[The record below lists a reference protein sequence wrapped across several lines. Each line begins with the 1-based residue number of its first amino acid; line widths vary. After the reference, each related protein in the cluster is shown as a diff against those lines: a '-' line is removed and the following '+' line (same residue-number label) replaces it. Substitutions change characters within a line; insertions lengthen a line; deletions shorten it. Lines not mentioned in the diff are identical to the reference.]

1 MRQREAPA
9 CQCPQGASA
18 RPLRGCH
25 LRLVINWNFGRC
37 PEGKGGEEGGKSK
50 ILSQRGGKV
59 RYEKGQKKGRQR
71 LCLHQ
76 VGLFGVRP

>member
-37 PEGKGGEEGGKSK
+37 PEGKGGEGGGLRLEPEQR
-50 ILSQRGGKV
+50 LSQ
-59 RYEKGQKKGRQR
+59 
-71 LCLHQ
+71 
-76 VGLFGVRP
+76 